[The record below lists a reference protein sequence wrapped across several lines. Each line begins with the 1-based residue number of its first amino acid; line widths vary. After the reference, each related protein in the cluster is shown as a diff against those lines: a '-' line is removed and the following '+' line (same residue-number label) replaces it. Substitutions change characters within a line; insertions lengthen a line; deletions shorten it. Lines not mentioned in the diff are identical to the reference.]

1 MGFKDRLTG
10 TRHPDGGIPPEP
22 AAEVRAALLALGG
35 QGAPYTVR
43 NALPGEDADLVAEW
57 RMREPAWHGFF
68 QRHQLE
74 RQVQIRMR
82 IDPDGHEVRSADR
95 QWEVTWIGGTPR
107 LKTSGEYSRG
117 QVTTVSKQWTIGRG
131 KGGRTEAAETF
142 SFATSDLKAPLQKV
156 VLGAGWTWRGV
167 LFGRL

>member
-1 MGFKDRLTG
+1 MGLKDRLTG
-10 TRHPDGGIPPEP
+10 TRRPDGGVPPEP

-35 QGAPYTVR
+35 PDVPYTVR
-43 NALPGEDADLVAEW
+43 NALPAEDADLVAEW
-57 RMREPAWHGFF
+57 RLREPAWHDHFL
-68 QRHQLE
+68 RHRLE

-82 IDPDGHEVRSADR
+82 IDPARHEVRTADR
-95 QWEVTWIGGTPR
+95 MWEVTWVGGTPR
-107 LKTSGEYSRG
+107 LATSGELSRG

-131 KGGRTEAAETF
+131 KDGGIEATE
-142 SFATSDLKAPLQKV
+142 SFRFDVADMKTPLQKA